1 MHASPPSIGP
11 RGAQAPG
18 VSAARVEGE
27 VEAGLAVRL
36 RVRGVASE
44 WTTVE
49 HVASL
54 QHWYRL
60 GHTLACKIAGVFARV
75 APVPDDARLDSEASG
90 RDAGG
95 PPRQARLVRADSCLT
110 ARHARDGLRAA
121 CPCAGSP
128 GCSTTETSRASGT
141 RALASSARR
150 PWSPRRYERS
160 QKRTSPANHAAMTAA
175 PRPGRG
181 RRSSSPEWAAP
192 DEGSLHMRV

>member
-1 MHASPPSIGP
+1 MHASPPRIGP

-18 VSAARVEGE
+18 VSAARVEGEVEE

-160 QKRTSPANHAAMTAA
+160 QKRTSPASSRGDDSSA
-175 PRPGRG
+175 PAGA
-181 RRSSSPEWAAP
+181 WATFFFT
-192 DEGSLHMRV
+192 RVGGA